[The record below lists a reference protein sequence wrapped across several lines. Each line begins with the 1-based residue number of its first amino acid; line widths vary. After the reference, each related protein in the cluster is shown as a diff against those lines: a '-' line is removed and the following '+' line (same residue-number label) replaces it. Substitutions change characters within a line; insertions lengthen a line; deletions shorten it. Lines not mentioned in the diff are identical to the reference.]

1 MASFSARLVSA
12 LVPKRFRFEFLLAI
26 RHLFSGG
33 LQTLLTISAVATGVT
48 IVIFVTSLIFGLQ
61 DMMSTLLTGSIP
73 HVTVQVRD
81 PVPQPLTD
89 GDNPVSNQ
97 LAVPASQLKFIDNWR
112 ELIVMLRGLPNVQGV
127 APVVSGQ
134 GFASKGANPVGVN
147 VVGADPDLLDEI
159 TPVSRDLVAGRY
171 KGLGSDEIVI
181 DIELAKD
188 LKVEVGERIRLSS
201 SSNQSDSF
209 TIAGIYNRGQGR
221 GNAFVTLR
229 NGQSL
234 FGFGTSVN
242 VVYIKSYD
250 INDVET
256 LANLIMAL
264 SPYEARPW
272 TLDYSR
278 NLTNMQMMGISAY
291 VISLFSL
298 IAAAFAIA
306 SVLIVSVLQ
315 KSSQI
320 GILKSMGA
328 RHAQISTVFI
338 LEGFGVAI
346 LGSTLGATVGTTIAW
361 LLSLP
366 TRPTSAPG
374 QEAMAYFPVKIV
386 PLYIGLAM
394 LSAIITTVIAAV
406 LPARQASRL
415 NPVDVMRS

>member
-1 MASFSARLVSA
+1 MASFSDLVASA
-12 LVPKRFRFEFLLAI
+12 LIPNRFRFEFLLAL

-73 HVTVQVRD
+73 HVTVRVRD
-81 PVPQPLTD
+81 PLPQPLPEGGT
-89 GDNPVSNQ
+89 PTSTR
-97 LAVPASQLKFIDNWR
+97 LEVPASQLKFIDNWSD
-112 ELIVMLRGLPNVQGV
+112 LSAMLRGLPNVQGV

-134 GFASKGANPVGVN
+134 GFASKGSNPVGVT

-159 TPVSRDLVAGRY
+159 TPVSRDLVGGRY
-171 KGLGSDEIVI
+171 RGLGSDEIVI

-188 LKVEVGERIRLSS
+188 LNLQVGDRIRMTSS
-201 SSNQSDSF
+201 SGGSESF
-209 TIAGIYNRGQGR
+209 TVAGIYNRGQGR
-221 GNAFVTLR
+221 GNAYVTLR

-234 FGFGTSVN
+234 FGLGTSVN
-242 VVYIKSYD
+242 SIYIKSYD
-250 INDVET
+250 INDVDS

-264 SPYEARPW
+264 VPYEARPW

-278 NLTNMQMMGISAY
+278 NRTNMQMMGISAY
-291 VISLFSL
+291 VISIFSL

-328 RHAQISTVFI
+328 RHSQISTVFI
-338 LEGFGVAI
+338 LEGLGVAI
-346 LGSTLGATVGTTIAW
+346 LGSSLGGIVGTTIAW
-361 LLSLP
+361 LISLP
-366 TRPTSAPG
+366 MRPTSAPG
-374 QEAMAYFPVKIV
+374 QEAVAYFPVKIV
-386 PLYIGLAM
+386 PLYIALAM
-394 LSAIITTVIAAV
+394 LAAMITTVIAAV

-415 NPVDVMRS
+415 NPVDVMRN

>member
-1 MASFSARLVSA
+1 MASFSDLVASA
-12 LVPKRFRFEFLLAI
+12 LIPKRYRFEFLLAL

-61 DMMSTLLTGSIP
+61 DMMSNLLTGSIP
-73 HVTVQVRD
+73 HVTVRVRD
-81 PVPQPLTD
+81 PLPKPLPESGT
-89 GDNPVSNQ
+89 PTSTR
-97 LAVPASQLKFIDNWR
+97 LEVPASQLKFIDNWSD
-112 ELIVMLRGLPNVQGV
+112 LSATLRGLPNVQGV

-134 GFASKGANPVGVN
+134 GFASKGSNPVGVT

-159 TPVSRDLVAGRY
+159 TPVSRDLVGGRY
-171 KGLGSDEIVI
+171 RGLGSDEIVV

-188 LKVEVGERIRLSS
+188 LNLQVGDRIRMTSS
-201 SSNQSDSF
+201 SGGSESF
-209 TIAGIYNRGQGR
+209 TVAGIYNRGQGR
-221 GNAFVTLR
+221 GNAYVTLR

-234 FGFGTSVN
+234 FGLGTSVN
-242 VVYIKSYD
+242 SIYIKSYD
-250 INDVET
+250 INDVDS

-264 SPYEARPW
+264 VPYEARPW

-278 NLTNMQMMGISAY
+278 NRTNMQMMGISAY
-291 VISLFSL
+291 VISIFSL

-328 RHAQISTVFI
+328 RHTQISTVFI
-338 LEGFGVAI
+338 LEGLGVAI
-346 LGSTLGATVGTTIAW
+346 LGSSLGGIVGTTIAW
-361 LLSLP
+361 LISLP
-366 TRPTSAPG
+366 MRPTSAPG
-374 QEAMAYFPVKIV
+374 QEAVAYFPVKIV
-386 PLYIGLAM
+386 PLYIALAM
-394 LSAIITTVIAAV
+394 LAAIITTVIAAV

-415 NPVDVMRS
+415 NPVDVMRN

>member
-1 MASFSARLVSA
+1 MASFSDLVASA
-12 LVPKRFRFEFLLAI
+12 LIPKRFRFEFLLAL

-73 HVTVQVRD
+73 HVTVRVRD
-81 PVPQPLTD
+81 PLPQPLPEGGT
-89 GDNPVSNQ
+89 PTSTR
-97 LAVPASQLKFIDNWR
+97 LEVPASQLKFIDNWSD
-112 ELIVMLRGLPNVQGV
+112 LSAMLRGLPNVQGV

-134 GFASKGANPVGVN
+134 GFASKGSNPVGVT

-159 TPVSRDLVAGRY
+159 TPVSRDLVGGRY
-171 KGLGSDEIVI
+171 RGLGSDEIVI

-188 LKVEVGERIRLSS
+188 LNLQVGDRIRMTSS
-201 SSNQSDSF
+201 SGGSESF
-209 TIAGIYNRGQGR
+209 TVAGIYNRGQGR
-221 GNAFVTLR
+221 GNAYVTLR

-234 FGFGTSVN
+234 FGLGTSVN
-242 VVYIKSYD
+242 SIYIKSYD
-250 INDVET
+250 INDVDS

-264 SPYEARPW
+264 VPYEARPW

-278 NLTNMQMMGISAY
+278 NRTNMQMMGISAY
-291 VISLFSL
+291 VISIFSL

-328 RHAQISTVFI
+328 RHSQISTVFI
-338 LEGFGVAI
+338 LEGLGVAI
-346 LGSTLGATVGTTIAW
+346 LGSSLGGIVGTTIAW
-361 LLSLP
+361 LISLP
-366 TRPTSAPG
+366 MRPTSAPG
-374 QEAMAYFPVKIV
+374 QEAVAYFPVKIV
-386 PLYIGLAM
+386 PLYIALAM
-394 LSAIITTVIAAV
+394 LAAMITTVIAAV

-415 NPVDVMRS
+415 NPVDVMRN

>member
-1 MASFSARLVSA
+1 MASFSDLVASA
-12 LVPKRFRFEFLLAI
+12 LIPKRFRFEFLLAL

-73 HVTVQVRD
+73 HVTVRVRD
-81 PVPQPLTD
+81 PLPQPLPEGGT
-89 GDNPVSNQ
+89 PTSTR
-97 LAVPASQLKFIDNWR
+97 LEVPASQLKFIDNWSD
-112 ELIVMLRGLPNVQGV
+112 LSAMLRGLPNVQGV

-134 GFASKGANPVGVN
+134 GFASKGSNPVGVT

-159 TPVSRDLVAGRY
+159 TPVSRDLVGGRY
-171 KGLGSDEIVI
+171 RGLGSDEIVI

-188 LKVEVGERIRLSS
+188 LNLQVGDRIRMTSS
-201 SSNQSDSF
+201 SGGSESF
-209 TIAGIYNRGQGR
+209 TVAGIYNRGQGR
-221 GNAFVTLR
+221 GNAYVTLR

-234 FGFGTSVN
+234 FGLGTSVN
-242 VVYIKSYD
+242 SIYIKSYD
-250 INDVET
+250 INDVDS

-264 SPYEARPW
+264 VPYEARPW

-278 NLTNMQMMGISAY
+278 NRTNMQMMGISAY
-291 VISLFSL
+291 VISIFSL

-328 RHAQISTVFI
+328 RHSQISTVFI
-338 LEGFGVAI
+338 LEGLGVAV
-346 LGSTLGATVGTTIAW
+346 LGSSLGGIVGTTIAW
-361 LLSLP
+361 LISLP
-366 TRPTSAPG
+366 MRPTSAPG
-374 QEAMAYFPVKIV
+374 QEAVAYFPVKIV
-386 PLYIGLAM
+386 PLYIALAM
-394 LSAIITTVIAAV
+394 LAAMITTVIAAV

-415 NPVDVMRS
+415 NPVDVMRN

>member
-1 MASFSARLVSA
+1 M
-12 LVPKRFRFEFLLAI
+12 
-26 RHLFSGG
+26 
-33 LQTLLTISAVATGVT
+33 QTLMTISAVATGVT

-61 DMMSTLLTGSIP
+61 DMMSNLLTGSIP
-73 HVTVQVRD
+73 HVLVRVRD
-81 PVPQPLTD
+81 PLPKPLPD
-89 GDNPVSNQ
+89 GENPISTR
-97 LAVPASQLKFIDNWR
+97 LEIPASQLKFIDNWSD
-112 ELIVMLRGLPNVQGV
+112 LTAMLRGLPNVAGV

-134 GFASKGANPVGVN
+134 GFASKGSNPVGVT

-159 TPVSRDLVAGRY
+159 TPVSRDLVGGRY
-171 KGLGSDEIVI
+171 RGLGSDEIVI

-188 LKVEVGERIRLSS
+188 LNLQVGDRARMTSS
-201 SSNQSDSF
+201 SGGSESF
-209 TIAGIYNRGQGR
+209 TVAGIYNRGQGR
-221 GNAFVTLR
+221 GNAYVTLR

-234 FGFGTSVN
+234 FGLGTSVN
-242 VVYIKSYD
+242 AVYIKSHD
-250 INDVET
+250 INDVDN

-264 SPYEARPW
+264 TPYEARPW

-278 NLTNMQMMGISAY
+278 NLSNMQMMGISAY

-328 RHAQISTVFI
+328 RHSQISAVFI
-338 LEGFGVAI
+338 LEGLGVAI
-346 LGSTLGATVGTTIAW
+346 LGSSLGGVAGTTIAW
-361 LLSLP
+361 LMSLP
-366 TRPTSAPG
+366 MRPTSAPG
-374 QEAMAYFPVKIV
+374 QEPLAYFPVTIV
-386 PLYIGLAM
+386 PLSIGLAM

-415 NPVDVMRS
+415 NPVDVMRN

>member
-1 MASFSARLVSA
+1 MTSFSELFASA
-12 LVPKRFRFEFLLAI
+12 LIPKRYRFEFLLAL

-61 DMMSTLLTGSIP
+61 DMMSSLLTGSIP
-73 HVTVQVRD
+73 HVTVRVRD
-81 PVPQPLTD
+81 PLPQTLPEGGATTSTRLEVP
-89 GDNPVSNQ
+89 S
-97 LAVPASQLKFIDNWR
+97 AQLKFIDNWR
-112 ELIVMLRGLPNVQGV
+112 DLTAMLRGLPNVQGV
-127 APVVSGQ
+127 VPVVSGQ
-134 GFASKGANPVGVN
+134 GFASKGSNPVGVT

-159 TPVSRDLVAGRY
+159 TPVSRDLVAGSY

-181 DIELAKD
+181 DTELAKD
-188 LKVEVGERIRLSS
+188 LNVQVGDRIRMTSS
-201 SSNQSDSF
+201 SDRSDSF
-209 TIAGIYNRGQGR
+209 NIAGIYDRGQGR
-221 GNAFVTLR
+221 GNAYVSLR

-234 FGFGTSVN
+234 FGLGTSVN
-242 VVYIKSYD
+242 VIYVKSYD
-250 INDVET
+250 IYDVDE

-264 SPYEARPW
+264 APYEARPW

-291 VISLFSL
+291 VISIFSL

-328 RHAQISTVFI
+328 RHSQISTVFI
-338 LEGFGVAI
+338 LEGLGVAV
-346 LGSTLGATVGTTIAW
+346 LGSSLGGIVGTTIAW
-361 LLSLP
+361 LISLP
-366 TRPTSAPG
+366 MRPTSAPG
-374 QEAMAYFPVKIV
+374 QEAVAYFPVKIV
-386 PLYIGLAM
+386 PMYIGLAM

-415 NPVDVMRS
+415 NPVDVMRN

>member
-1 MASFSARLVSA
+1 MASFSDLVASA
-12 LVPKRFRFEFLLAI
+12 LIPKRFRFEFLLAL

-73 HVTVQVRD
+73 HVTVRVRD
-81 PVPQPLTD
+81 PLPQPLPEGGT
-89 GDNPVSNQ
+89 PTSTR
-97 LAVPASQLKFIDNWR
+97 LEVPASQLKFIDNWSD
-112 ELIVMLRGLPNVQGV
+112 LSAMLRGLPNVQGV

-134 GFASKGANPVGVN
+134 GFASKGSNPVGVT

-159 TPVSRDLVAGRY
+159 TPVSRDLVGGRY
-171 KGLGSDEIVI
+171 RGLGSDEIVI

-188 LKVEVGERIRLSS
+188 LNLQVGDRIRMTSS
-201 SSNQSDSF
+201 SGGSESF
-209 TIAGIYNRGQGR
+209 TVAGIYNRGQGR
-221 GNAFVTLR
+221 GNAYVTLR

-234 FGFGTSVN
+234 FGLGTSVN
-242 VVYIKSYD
+242 SIYIKSYD
-250 INDVET
+250 INDVDS

-264 SPYEARPW
+264 VPYEARPW

-278 NLTNMQMMGISAY
+278 NRTNMQMMGISAY
-291 VISLFSL
+291 VISIFSL

-328 RHAQISTVFI
+328 RHSQISTVFI
-338 LEGFGVAI
+338 LEGLGVAV
-346 LGSTLGATVGTTIAW
+346 LGSSLGGIVGTTIAW
-361 LLSLP
+361 LISLP
-366 TRPTSAPG
+366 MRPTSGTG
-374 QEAMAYFPVKIV
+374 QEAVAYLPVKIV
-386 PLYIGLAM
+386 PLYIALAM
-394 LSAIITTVIAAV
+394 LAAMITTVIAAV

-415 NPVDVMRS
+415 NPVDVMRN